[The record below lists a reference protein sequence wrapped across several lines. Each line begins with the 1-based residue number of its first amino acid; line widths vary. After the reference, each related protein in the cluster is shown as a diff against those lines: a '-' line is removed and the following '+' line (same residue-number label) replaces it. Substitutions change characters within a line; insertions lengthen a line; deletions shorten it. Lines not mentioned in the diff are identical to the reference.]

1 MASQSSKLFLQDAR
15 HLQLSYNFLK
25 TFLPSSTQ
33 LLPQEPVCQNPAPF
47 PTVAPTSHPLTM
59 PLEAETKTV
68 VSQFDLSDKDVNA
81 ATLEFLRQAGKFSE
95 EPAGLRDNHV

>member
-1 MASQSSKLFLQDAR
+1 
-15 HLQLSYNFLK
+15 
-25 TFLPSSTQ
+25 
-33 LLPQEPVCQNPAPF
+33 
-47 PTVAPTSHPLTM
+47 M

>member
-1 MASQSSKLFLQDAR
+1 M
-15 HLQLSYNFLK
+15 
-25 TFLPSSTQ
+25 
-33 LLPQEPVCQNPAPF
+33 CQNPAPF